1 MKKNK
6 EIKKDKEFKIKKSKK
21 IVSKK
26 NKKVTKRQKKEI
38 NRQKMPK
45 VERSEFEIKKLQ
57 SKLNRV
63 VGQLN
68 GVKRMVEEGR
78 VSEDIL
84 IQLSA
89 VSSVIES
96 IKFSLYKEFFLNDEK
111 SDIKSLTESYIDD
124 ILAIIRKY

>member
-1 MKKNK
+1 MEKNK
-6 EIKKDKEFKIKKSKK
+6 EIKKDKENKTKKSKK
-21 IVSKK
+21 MAYKK
-26 NKKVTKRQKKEI
+26 KKITKSQKKQI

-111 SDIKSLTESYIDD
+111 NDIKSLSESSIDD
-124 ILAIIRKY
+124 ILTIIRKY

>member
-1 MKKNK
+1 MEKNK
-6 EIKKDKEFKIKKSKK
+6 EIKKDKENKTKKSKK
-21 IVSKK
+21 MAYKK
-26 NKKVTKRQKKEI
+26 KKITKSQKKQI

-111 SDIKSLTESYIDD
+111 NDFKSLSESSIDD